1 VKVNR
6 WVILAVLFFARTAM
20 AFQFQSV
27 ASVSPLMVRD
37 LALDLALFGTLVGAW
52 MLPGVAVAIPGGLL
66 GKRFG
71 DKRVTLFGLLLMVL
85 GSALTAMSSEYGV
98 ALAGRVVSGAGAV
111 LLNVLLAKMVA
122 DWFSDRELATAMGIL
137 VVSWPVG
144 IGLALALLGPLSAAS
159 SWSFALWIAAWMC
172 VAALV
177 LVGLMY
183 RDPPAQLTSPLQ
195 AQASRLTRP
204 ELALASLA
212 GGVWTLYNVSF
223 IIVVSFAPLLLA
235 GHGLPAADAA
245 LVASAATW
253 PLIASIPLGGV
264 VADKTGRG
272 ELIMLV
278 CFVAMATCIPLSLVA
293 PSPLAMLAIT
303 GLVMGPAAGVIMS
316 LPARALRPE
325 ARNLGMGIYYTWYY
339 VGMALLPGVAG
350 WTRDITGIPFAPF
363 GFAGLLMI
371 CAIVC
376 LYAFKHLEGTEGRRG
391 ADRAA
396 SGPRHGG

>member
-1 VKVNR
+1 VRVNR
-6 WVILAVLFFARTAM
+6 WMILAVLFFARTAM

-37 LALDLALFGTLVGAW
+37 LALDLALFGTLIGAW

-71 DKRVTLFGLLLMVL
+71 DKGVTLFGLLLMVL
-85 GSALTAMSSEYGV
+85 GSALTAMSTEYGA
-98 ALAGRVVSGAGAV
+98 ALAGRVVSGAGAAF
-111 LLNVLLAKMVA
+111 LNVLLAKMVV

-144 IGLALALLGPLSAAS
+144 IGLALALLGPLSVAS
-159 SWSFALWIAAWMC
+159 SWSFALGIAGWVC
-172 VAALV
+172 LAALL
-177 LVGLMY
+177 LVALVY
-183 RDPPAQLTSPLQ
+183 RDPPARPASPSQ
-195 AQASRLTRP
+195 AHTSRLTRP

-235 GHGLPAADAA
+235 SRGLPAAGAA

-264 VADKTGRG
+264 LADKTGRG
-272 ELIMLV
+272 ELIMLL
-278 CFVAMATCIPLSLVA
+278 CFIAMAACIPLSLVA
-293 PSPLAMLAIT
+293 PSPLVMLAIT
-303 GLVMGPAAGVIMS
+303 GLVMGPAAGIIMA
-316 LPARALRPE
+316 LPARSLRPE

-350 WTRDITGIPFAPF
+350 WTQEVSGITFAPF

-371 CAIVC
+371 CAIAC
-376 LYAFKHLEGTEGRRG
+376 LFAFKRLEGRVRGRT
-391 ADRAA
+391 
-396 SGPRHGG
+396 P